1 MLKNSI
7 KLKRE
12 NNLFSVVVEDYTKYI
27 KNFPIIVPKG
37 FRTDGA
43 SIPLVLRPFFERYGK
58 NTEAAVIHDYLYS
71 KFNDTGINRELADKI
86 FLFIFK
92 NSVMLFTAQ

>member
-12 NNLFSVVVEDYTKYI
+12 NNLFSVVVEDYTRYI
-27 KNFPIIVPKG
+27 KDFPITIPKG

-43 SIPLVLRPFFERYGK
+43 SIPLMLRPFFERYGK
-58 NTEAAVIHDYLYS
+58 NTEAAVVHDYLYS

-86 FLFIFK
+86 FLFILK
-92 NSVMLFTAQ
+92 